1 MSDSQWLESV
11 VRGDR
16 RALEQL
22 YLNYRPRLTKFLSLM
37 ARRSENIDEIINDT
51 FMVVWQHAGDFRHSS
66 RVSTWI
72 FGIAYRVALKS
83 LRQHKR
89 WLAACADGQFERVTD
104 PTRQTEELDWLTQ
117 GLDRL
122 SQEQRLGLVLTY
134 HWGHSLREVAVMTDS
149 PLGTVKARLFHARA
163 KLRAHLS
170 EHLNGNGAYG
180 RR

>member
-1 MSDSQWLESV
+1 
-11 VRGDR
+11 
-16 RALEQL
+16 
-22 YLNYRPRLTKFLSLM
+22 
-37 ARRSENIDEIINDT
+37 
-51 FMVVWQHAGDFRHSS
+51 MVVWQHAGDFRRSS

-83 LRQHKR
+83 LRQNNR
-89 WLAACADGQFERVTD
+89 WLAASADGQFERVTD
-104 PTRQTEELDWLTQ
+104 PTQETEEHDWLTQ

-122 SQEQRLGLVLTY
+122 PQEQRLGLMLSY
-134 HWGHSLREVAVMTDS
+134 HWGHSLREVAAMTDS

-170 EHLNGNGAYG
+170 ELLNGNAACG